1 MKKKILIID
10 DSKSLRSAADFTLK
24 SAGFDT
30 VQAGDGVEGL
40 EALKTIDEADIGM
53 IITDINMPNM
63 DGIAFIKEVKKT
75 KFKFVPI
82 LVLTTEAQEEKKKE
96 AQQAGA
102 SGWLVKPFNSEQL
115 INIVEKFVE

>member
-1 MKKKILIID
+1 MLTAFLEQNEYTVTFSS
-10 DSKSLRSAADFTLK
+10 DS
-24 SAGFDT
+24 
-30 VQAGDGVEGL
+30 Q
-40 EALKTIDEADIGM
+40 EALGLISENQFDIV
-53 IITDINMPNM
+53 ITDINMPNM

-96 AQQAGA
+96 GQQAGA